1 MPIVV
6 INYYVNEIPGN
17 LTHPEIKEMITTSVI
32 MMSRVKVT
40 RTIIIKT
47 VTVTGM
53 TIAFEMYESQLT
65 LTEIFYFY
73 TNWIKYII
81 KNQWR
86 SFFWCLLFKDAIAF
100 CISMIRHCENASCN
114 SKLRSYIR
122 AKKKKRRKKERKKKS
137 EDSYWRIIQIK
148 LQANNVFRI
157 IKFITI
163 CWFVWT
169 FSRLRLSKNTLDLDY

>member
-1 MPIVV
+1 
-6 INYYVNEIPGN
+6 
-17 LTHPEIKEMITTSVI
+17 
-32 MMSRVKVT
+32 
-40 RTIIIKT
+40 
-47 VTVTGM
+47 
-53 TIAFEMYESQLT
+53 
-65 LTEIFYFY
+65 
-73 TNWIKYII
+73 
-81 KNQWR
+81 
-86 SFFWCLLFKDAIAF
+86 
-100 CISMIRHCENASCN
+100 MIRHCENVSCN

-122 AKKKKRRKKERKKKS
+122 AKKKEEKKKEKKKS